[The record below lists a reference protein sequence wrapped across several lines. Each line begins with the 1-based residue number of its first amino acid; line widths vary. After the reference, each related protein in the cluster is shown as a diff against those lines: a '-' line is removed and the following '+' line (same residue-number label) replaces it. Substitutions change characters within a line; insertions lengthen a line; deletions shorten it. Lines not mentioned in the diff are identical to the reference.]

1 MSPAPEFTIGEVASM
16 IGFSPHT
23 IRAWERRHN
32 ILKPHR
38 TPSGQR
44 RYTAEDVELL
54 REVINGVVV
63 RGLTLKVAV
72 RAAQGGI
79 SLQQLENG
87 SAPVRQENGSSG
99 SRADSDPALAIA
111 DEAGAPWRAVA
122 DFMPQ
127 LIAILD
133 GDGDIVDANVALV
146 SAAGCLREQLRGTRF
161 VDFADPYDRAK
172 AVTAFRP
179 PFQRRRGWEL
189 NLRLGGRHGLYG
201 FDCLPIRVG
210 EKQYMIVI
218 GHDANPAVSWSGSLN
233 GHDGQSGYDGHRGHG
248 APNGATRTRPPAH

>member
-1 MSPAPEFTIGEVASM
+1 MNTPAEYTIGEVASM

-32 ILKPHR
+32 ILKPYR

-44 RYTAEDVELL
+44 RYSAEDVELL
-54 REVINGVVV
+54 REVIQGVTV

-72 RAAQGGI
+72 RAAQGG
-79 SLQQLENG
+79 LELE
-87 SAPVRQENGSSG
+87 ATE
-99 SRADSDPALAIA
+99 AAIA
-111 DEAGAPWRAVA
+111 APAAQVRMESGPVPTLPAEAGPPWRAVA

-133 GDGDIVDANVALV
+133 GEGCIVDANVTLV
-146 SAAGCLREQLRGTRF
+146 SAAGCLREQLRGVRL

-179 PFQRRRGWEL
+179 PFLRRRGWEL
-189 NLRLGGRHGLYG
+189 NLRLPARQGLYS
-201 FDCLPIRVG
+201 FDCLPIRTG
-210 EKQYMIVI
+210 EKQFMIVI
-218 GHDANPAVSWSGSLN
+218 GHEARPS
-233 GHDGQSGYDGHRGHG
+233 
-248 APNGATRTRPPAH
+248 PNGARNGHELTAAR

>member
-1 MSPAPEFTIGEVASM
+1 MTVAAEFTIGEVAAM

-44 RYTAEDVELL
+44 RYSAEDVELL

-72 RAAQGGI
+72 RAAQGML
-79 SLQQLENG
+79 SVPSTE
-87 SAPVRQENGSSG
+87 APRGGMSE
-99 SRADSDPALAIA
+99 ASDIGVEET
-111 DEAGAPWRAVA
+111 DAPWRSVA

-133 GDGDIVDANVALV
+133 ADGRIVDANVALA
-146 SAAGCLREQLRGTRF
+146 SSIGSTRERLRGARF
-161 VDFADPYDRAK
+161 VEFTDPYDRAK
-172 AVTAFRP
+172 AVAAFRP

-189 NLRLGGRHGLYG
+189 NLRLASRRGLYS
-201 FDCLPIRVG
+201 FDCLPIRARG
-210 EKQYMIVI
+210 QQLLILI
-218 GHDANPAVSWSGSLN
+218 GHELSRASAHPGRERNGEASRRPAGVRTEL
-233 GHDGQSGYDGHRGHG
+233 RG
-248 APNGATRTRPPAH
+248 

>member
-1 MSPAPEFTIGEVASM
+1 MTAQAEFTIGEVAAM

-44 RYTAEDVELL
+44 RYTAEDIELL

-72 RAAQGGI
+72 RAAQGMLAVPMAEAPRGW
-79 SLQQLENG
+79 SAETAEAALQE
-87 SAPVRQENGSSG
+87 VEET
-99 SRADSDPALAIA
+99 D
-111 DEAGAPWRAVA
+111 APWRSVA

-133 GDGDIVDANVALV
+133 AEGRIVDANVALAS
-146 SAAGCLREQLRGTRF
+146 SAGYLRERLRGVRF
-161 VDFADPYDRAK
+161 IEFTDPYDRAK
-172 AVTAFRP
+172 AVAAFRP

-189 NLRLGGRHGLYG
+189 NLRLASRPGLFS
-201 FDCLPIRVG
+201 FDCLPIR
-210 EKQYMIVI
+210 
-218 GHDANPAVSWSGSLN
+218 AR
-233 GHDGQSGYDGHRGHG
+233 GQQLLILIGYDLNRVEEQPAQAH
-248 APNGATRTRPPAH
+248 NGSSPLPTPARTESG

>member
-1 MSPAPEFTIGEVASM
+1 MNAPAEFTIGEVASM

-32 ILKPHR
+32 ILKPQR

-44 RYTAEDVELL
+44 RYTAEDIDLL

-72 RAAQGGI
+72 RAAQGGLLLHSI
-79 SLQQLENG
+79 ENG
-87 SAPVRQENGSSG
+87 ASGLRHENGSSG
-99 SRADSDPALAIA
+99 LRHEMDAGLAIS
-111 DEAGAPWRAVA
+111 EEPGAPWRAVA

-133 GDGDIVDANVALV
+133 GEGDIVDANVALA
-146 SAAGCLREQLRGTRF
+146 SAAGGLREQLRGTRF

-189 NLRLGGRHGLYG
+189 NLRLAARQGLYA
-201 FDCLPIRVG
+201 FDCLPIRIS
-210 EKQYMIVI
+210 EKQVLIGI
-218 GHDANPAVSWSGSLN
+218 GHESNPTASWPSSRN
-233 GHDGQSGYDGHRGHG
+233 GHGGH
-248 APNGATRTRPPAH
+248 NGS

>member
-1 MSPAPEFTIGEVASM
+1 MSAPAEFTIGEVASM

-32 ILKPHR
+32 ILKPQR

-44 RYTAEDVELL
+44 RYTSEDVELL
-54 REVINGVVV
+54 REVIQSVVV

-72 RAAQGGI
+72 RAAHGGLA
-79 SLQQLENG
+79 LQPAEDGAAGLRAETV
-87 SAPVRQENGSSG
+87 PVPKMPQE
-99 SRADSDPALAIA
+99 P
-111 DEAGAPWRAVA
+111 GAPWRAVA

-133 GDGDIVDANVALV
+133 EGGGIVDANVALV
-146 SAAGCLREQLRGTRF
+146 SAAGCLREQLRGVRF

-189 NLRLGGRHGLYG
+189 NLRMPARHALYS
-201 FDCLPIRVG
+201 FDCLPIRAG
-210 EKQYMIVI
+210 ESQFLIVI
-218 GHDANPAVSWSGSLN
+218 GHDVSPSLASSVN
-233 GHDGQSGYDGHRGHG
+233 GHNAQSG
-248 APNGATRTRPPAH
+248 

>member
-1 MSPAPEFTIGEVASM
+1 VTAQAEFTIGEVASM

-23 IRAWERRHN
+23 IRAWERRHK
-32 ILKPHR
+32 ILEPQR

-44 RYTAEDVELL
+44 RYSVEDVELL

-72 RAAQGGI
+72 RAAHGAVTVPTAEDGQAAPPRGEAPIEEGAPADGG
-79 SLQQLENG
+79 
-87 SAPVRQENGSSG
+87 V
-99 SRADSDPALAIA
+99 
-111 DEAGAPWRAVA
+111 PWRAVA

-127 LIAILD
+127 LIAMLD
-133 GDGDIVDANVALV
+133 AEGHVVDANVALA
-146 SAAGCLREQLRGTRF
+146 SAAGRLREQLRGARF

-189 NLRLGGRHGLYG
+189 NLRLPGGCGLFS
-201 FDCLPIRVG
+201 FDCLPIRCG
-210 EKQYMIVI
+210 ERQLLIVI
-218 GHDANPAVSWSGSLN
+218 GDPVAETPVG
-233 GHDGQSGYDGHRGHG
+233 D
-248 APNGATRTRPPAH
+248 

>member
-1 MSPAPEFTIGEVASM
+1 VSAVAEYTIGEVAAM

-44 RYTAEDVELL
+44 RYSAEDVDLL

-72 RAAQGGI
+72 RAAQGALC
-79 SLQQLENG
+79 LQGEHDECPNG
-87 SAPVRQENGSSG
+87 FEMPVPSMTN
-99 SRADSDPALAIA
+99 APAL
-111 DEAGAPWRAVA
+111 DPETSDVPWRAVA
-122 DFMPQ
+122 DFLPHM
-127 LIAILD
+127 IAILD
-133 GDGDIVDANVALV
+133 AEGGIVDANVALA
-146 SAAGCLREQLRGTRF
+146 SASGCLREQLRGARF

-189 NLRLGGRHGLYG
+189 NLQMPASRGLFS
-201 FDCLPIRVG
+201 FDCIPFRADGHQVL
-210 EKQYMIVI
+210 IVI
-218 GHDANPAVSWSGSLN
+218 GRDLSKEKDGSQHVPTAVPGL
-233 GHDGQSGYDGHRGHG
+233 GRC
-248 APNGATRTRPPAH
+248 RTMENS